1 MKRHLMKR
9 HLLMNLGLA
18 VLGLSVLTAAPALA
32 ALKGSGDV
40 VKASLRQKALT
51 AAPGQ
56 RITFQVAV
64 DIAPRWHLYAHEDT
78 NFIGLDLIPDD
89 SFPLEEYDAEYPAGQ
104 AGDFFGEKVMMIAGS
119 QTITGEAVVPETL
132 ARGVHKVKFG
142 LTVQA
147 CDEKTCLAP
156 ASLPVEMDLTV
167 K

>member
-1 MKRHLMKR
+1 MKR
-9 HLLMNLGLA
+9 HLLKNLGLA
-18 VLGLSVLTAAPALA
+18 VLGLSLLTAVPALA

-40 VKASLRQKALT
+40 VKASLRQKTLT

-104 AGDFFGEKVMMIAGS
+104 VGEFFGEKVVMIAGS
-119 QTITGEAVVPETL
+119 QIITGEAVVPETL
-132 ARGVHKVKFG
+132 ARGVHKVKLG
-142 LTVQA
+142 LIVQA
-147 CDEKTCLAP
+147 CDDKTCLAP
-156 ASLPVEMDLTV
+156 ANLPVEMDLTV